1 MNRTSQE
8 YQAVIF
14 DLDGTLIN
22 SLYDIADS
30 MNMVLVSHGFPTHDY
45 DQYRL
50 LIGKGLKN
58 LSENAIPE
66 ENRNDETIGKVFKD
80 MIQVYGQNVVN
91 KTVLY
96 KGIPE
101 LLDYLKINGYKVAI
115 LSNKA
120 HELTTSI
127 AKSILDKWQIDFI
140 MGSKPEIPRKPDP
153 AGAIICSEE
162 LGVNPESILYL
173 GDSGVD
179 MQTAT
184 SAGMT
189 AIGVTWGF
197 RSREEL
203 IENGAMHII
212 DTPEQLKDLILS
224 KRG

>member
-1 MNRTSQE
+1 MTKITPE
-8 YQAVIF
+8 YHAVIF

-30 MNMVLVSHGFPTHDY
+30 MNIVLDSHGFPTHDY
-45 DQYRL
+45 DRYRL

-66 ENRNDETIGKVFKD
+66 ENRNAETIGKVFED
-80 MIQVYGQNVVN
+80 MIRVYGQNVVN

-101 LLDYLKINGYKVAI
+101 LLDYLQNNGYKIAI

-127 AKSILDKWQIDFI
+127 AKKILSKWKIDFI
-140 MGSKPEIPRKPDP
+140 LGSKPEIPRKPDP
-153 AGAIICSEE
+153 TGAFICSEQLE
-162 LGVNPESILYL
+162 IEPEYILYL

-179 MQTAT
+179 MQTAN

-189 AIGVTWGF
+189 AVGVSWGF
-197 RSREEL
+197 RSRQEL
-203 IENGAMHII
+203 TENGAKYII
-212 DTPEQLKDLILS
+212 DKPEQLKDLL
-224 KRG
+224 

>member
-1 MNRTSQE
+1 MNKTTPGC
-8 YQAVIF
+8 QAVIF

-30 MNMVLVSHGFPTHDY
+30 MNIVLVSHGFPTHDY
-45 DQYRL
+45 DKYRL

-101 LLDYLKINGYKVAI
+101 LLDLLKTKGYKIAI

-127 AKSILDKWQIDFI
+127 AKKILNKWQFDFI
-140 MGSKPEIPRKPDP
+140 IGSKPEIPRKPDP
-153 AGAIICSEE
+153 SGALICSEE
-162 LGVNPESILYL
+162 LGIAPESILYL

-179 MQTAT
+179 MQTACA
-184 SAGMT
+184 AGMT

-203 IENGAMHII
+203 IENGAISTI
-212 DTPEQLKDLILS
+212 DSPEELLNLL
-224 KRG
+224 